1 MDGGGEQ
8 LFVIA
13 KDELRCRVNWE
24 LKLFQY
30 VLARFSQAEQL
41 PTSRWDF
48 VTKLLGTAGILSK
61 VSL

>member
-1 MDGGGEQ
+1 MWGLGGVDGGGEQ

-30 VLARFSQAEQL
+30 VLARFS
-41 PTSRWDF
+41 
-48 VTKLLGTAGILSK
+48 
-61 VSL
+61 